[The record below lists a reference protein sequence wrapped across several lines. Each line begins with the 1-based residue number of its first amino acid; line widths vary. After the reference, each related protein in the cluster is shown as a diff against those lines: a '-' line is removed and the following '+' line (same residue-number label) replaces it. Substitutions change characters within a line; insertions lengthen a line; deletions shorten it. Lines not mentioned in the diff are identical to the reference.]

1 LTLLLSQ
8 EIKNIVHGCLKL
20 QRESQKQFYTYFYSY
35 AMAICTRYA
44 HNDDDAME
52 IANDGF
58 LKIFKELS
66 SFEARYEDV
75 EASLKGWMKKI
86 MVNTSIDHFRKNQK
100 YQMNV
105 SIDDKLYHIEDHM
118 ETSIDK
124 LSYDEIYK
132 LVQQLSPVYRTV
144 FNLYVIDGY
153 KHEEI
158 AKQLKISVGTSKSNL
173 AKAKINIK
181 KMLLERQ
188 TNRYGQA
195 TI

>member
-1 LTLLLSQ
+1 M
-8 EIKNIVHGCLKL
+8 
-20 QRESQKQFYTYFYSY
+20 RYTH
-35 AMAICTRYA
+35 T
-44 HNDDDAME
+44 DDDAME

-58 LKIFKELS
+58 LKIFKELA
-66 SFEARYEDV
+66 SFQARYEDV

-105 SIDDKLYHIEDHM
+105 SIDDNLFHIEDHA

-124 LSYDEIYK
+124 LSYDEVYK

-158 AKQLKISVGTSKSNL
+158 AKQLKISIGTSKSNL

-181 KMLLERQ
+181 KMIYELQ
-188 TNRYGQA
+188 KNRYGQA
-195 TI
+195 AI

>member
-86 MVNTSIDHFRKNQK
+86 MVNTSIDHFRKYQK